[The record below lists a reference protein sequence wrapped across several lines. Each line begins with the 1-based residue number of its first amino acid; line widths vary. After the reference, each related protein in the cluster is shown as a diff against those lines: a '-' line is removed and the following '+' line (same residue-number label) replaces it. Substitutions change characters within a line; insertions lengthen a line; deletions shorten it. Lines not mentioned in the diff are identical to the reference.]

1 MMNKLMLLGALL
13 ISSQASAVILNQD
26 GVGQVLIAP
35 YYSVNNGLSTLVTV
49 TNHSRYEMIA
59 IKINIREGL
68 GGQVV
73 KTYNVYL
80 SDNDSWVFGLIP
92 GTSELVGFEGQ
103 DSLVHISNDNSCAPF
118 MNLPA
123 EEVGLEGISDGP
135 DELFRLREG
144 YIEVLEM
151 GALEGFLY
159 RFVHTGGYLGIAGD
173 CPGLEAQFTAFNGPW
188 NTEAF
193 GDLTD
198 LMLPPTGQIS
208 GEVSLIDVANG
219 INYTYG
225 MVALADFYPDDMIA
239 HVAPDDASLS
249 LDAAK
254 PEAWIQGKAQPFKV
268 TTATGVDA
276 VSAVM
281 MAERIETS
289 HSIDSIAAG
298 KAELVITQPT
308 RHLYRNN
315 NGSYAPPYPQSF
327 VNEGQCAFPDYQ
339 GTEFLADVYD
349 REAFLLGQTTQGGL
363 GINPPPPPD
372 PKVCGST
379 SVLPVVLDEASLADA
394 VSTLTGSPNVQP
406 IHHQLSDNSTES
418 GHVSLTFLDTR
429 SLTVTRTEDDQAVEL
444 HGLPVTGILL
454 QRFTNAAAAPG
465 LLAQYGGSFP
475 LIRQQSFTEVDSPT
489 SKEEQP

>member
-1 MMNKLMLLGALL
+1 MMNKMLLLGALL
-13 ISSQASAVILNQD
+13 ISSQASAVILNQE

-49 TNHSRYEMIA
+49 TNHSPNWPRA

-80 SDNDSWVFGLIP
+80 DAGDSWAFGLIS
-92 GTSELVGFEGQ
+92 GTSQLVGFEGQ
-103 DSLVHISNDNSCAPF
+103 DTMVHFSDDSSCTPLL
-118 MNLPA
+118 NRPA
-123 EEVGLEGISDGP
+123 EEASLEDIMDGPEGLLRVREGFIEILEMAEMRSNLIVYVDQGNYGRPANCMGLEDLFTDEGGIWNS
-135 DELFRLREG
+135 
-144 YIEVLEM
+144 
-151 GALEGFLY
+151 A
-159 RFVHTGGYLGIAGD
+159 TG
-173 CPGLEAQFTAFNGPW
+173 
-188 NTEAF
+188 

-198 LMLPPTGQIS
+198 MLSPAAGELS

-219 INYTYG
+219 INYSYS
-225 MVALADFYPDDMIA
+225 MLALNDFFPADLIP

-254 PEAWIQGKAQPFKV
+254 SEAWIQGKEQPFQV
-268 TTATGVDA
+268 TTTSGIDA

-327 VNEGQCAFPDYQ
+327 VNEGQCVFPDYQ

-394 VSTLTGSPNVQP
+394 VSTLTGSPNVQS

-429 SLTVTRTEDDQAVEL
+429 PLTVTRTEDAQTVEL

-475 LIRQQSFTEVDSPT
+475 LIRQQSITEVDSPT

>member
-1 MMNKLMLLGALL
+1 MMNKMLLLGALL
-13 ISSQASAVILNQD
+13 ISSQASAVILNQE

-49 TNHSRYEMIA
+49 TNQSLNEYKA

-80 SDNDSWVFGLIP
+80 SVNDSWAFGLIP

-103 DSLVHISNDNSCAPF
+103 DSLVHFSNDTTCAPF
-118 MNLPA
+118 LTLPA

-135 DELFRLREG
+135 VELFRIREG

-151 GALEGFLY
+151 GRPESLLWPYIDQSGTGYPPDCMGFLE
-159 RFVHTGGYLGIAGD
+159 F
-173 CPGLEAQFTAFNGPW
+173 FTATNGPW
-188 NTEAF
+188 NIEAG
-193 GDLTD
+193 GDLSQ
-198 LMLPPTGQIS
+198 LMTPPSGQLS

-219 INYTYG
+219 INYSYS
-225 MVALADFYPDDMIA
+225 MLALNDFYPADLIP

-254 PEAWIQGKAQPFKV
+254 SEAWIQGKAQPFKV

-327 VNEGQCAFPDYQ
+327 VNEGQCVFPDYQ

-379 SVLPVVLDEASLADA
+379 SVLPVVLEEASIADA

-418 GHVSLTFLDTR
+418 GHVSLSFLGTR
-429 SLTVTRTEDDQAVEL
+429 PLSVTRTEDAQTVEI